1 MDEDE
6 EDDELQELQ
15 DELDEKQRQLEL
27 AAQMGQQLLD
37 QNASLEEE
45 VEDLKELL
53 EQKDADV
60 IAAQDQLQHSADLIQ
75 RFEER
80 NAELNEEL
88 RNATGTTE
96 DLEHRIAELNRT
108 TGFLSDENTRLK
120 DDAKKAEAITSDREE
135 EWGNMRQKLEQQ
147 INQLSASARSESG
160 GGSGSDGDDGQE
172 NAKVEAFGGG
182 KSGRRRAGISG
193 DLSALMN
200 QTAVQRLQ
208 HEVETLQGQLLAS
221 ETAREAEAQARRE
234 ATAERQRLDVV
245 ARNAQR
251 DAAGADRREAAAMEE
266 VQRLTKSLESE
277 RHQIGT
283 QQSMITGLEAEI
295 VKLNQLSTFS
305 SNSAVAEGDSGNM
318 AGMVSLLDELQA
330 VDDDTMAQERELLEK
345 QIASANGRAD
355 AAERAKAT
363 LQREL
368 AQLEQSGSSADR
380 QVRQHGGL
388 LRRRGYDLPASV
400 SSFVTHRH
408 SITDA
413 MWSGSGQLRAELEA
427 LQGQAGVDKER
438 ISALD
443 VETQRLQAAL
453 TDHSARADG
462 LQDALA
468 IGSAAQM
475 ERAAHLEQVEAERNG
490 AVRQMRELRTEF
502 EAARTTIMEKD
513 AVALGL
519 RREAREAEARR
530 RELEE
535 QLRLQVCIS

>member
-15 DELDEKQRQLEL
+15 DELNEKQRQLEL

-120 DDAKKAEAITSDREE
+120 DDAKKAEAITADREE

-160 GGSGSDGDDGQE
+160 SDGEDGQE
-172 NAKVEAFGGG
+172 NAKVEAFGRG

-193 DLSALMN
+193 DLSVLMN

-251 DAAGADRREAAAMEE
+251 DAVGADRREAAAMEE

-305 SNSAVAEGDSGNM
+305 SNSAVAEGDGGGSM

-345 QIASANGRAD
+345 QIADANGRAD

-380 QVRQHGGL
+380 QVRQQGEL
-388 LRRRGYDLPASV
+388 LRRRVTIYQRVSV
-400 SSFVTHRH
+400 VLSPT
-408 SITDA
+408 
-413 MWSGSGQLRAELEA
+413 G
-427 LQGQAGVDKER
+427 
-438 ISALD
+438 
-443 VETQRLQAAL
+443 TQ
-453 TDHSARADG
+453 
-462 LQDALA
+462 
-468 IGSAAQM
+468 
-475 ERAAHLEQVEAERNG
+475 
-490 AVRQMRELRTEF
+490 
-502 EAARTTIMEKD
+502 
-513 AVALGL
+513 
-519 RREAREAEARR
+519 
-530 RELEE
+530 
-535 QLRLQVCIS
+535 